1 MGSESVT
8 TSLQGIR
15 RLAVA
20 RQHLAGKLPKRPSAE
35 DIVSTVRDL
44 PFVQWDPVAVVAPSH
59 LISLWNRLGAFRTSD
74 LDRLMWHDKKIL
86 LHWTPIAFLV
96 LTEDYPIYHS
106 LMERYP
112 QSLSSSW
119 GNHIPR
125 AEEFLAKHRGLRKRM
140 LDELEKGP
148 LQPTQFRD
156 YAAKRSADGWSGGS
170 DVSTMLFHMHMSGQ
184 VMVVGREG
192 NQNIWGLSGRFLP
205 SWTPREELSE
215 EEFEREAAQR
225 AIRGLG
231 TAVLREVR
239 YYFPPGR
246 YQNLKP
252 ILDRLEEESVIHPT
266 KVAGFGGNEKRYV
279 HDRDVELLESVSTGA
294 WEPRMSLLP
303 PFDNMLRQHAR
314 VFDFDYVREQFLP
327 KEKRRFGTYVLPI
340 LWGERFIGR
349 IDPRLDRKKERLVIN
364 SVHAEPGAPSGREVS
379 SKIGETIE
387 RLADFVGAKEVTYTA
402 RVPAA
407 WSGSLR

>member
-349 IDPRLDRKKERLVIN
+349 IDPRLDRKRERLVIN